1 VTTETDW
8 LWGAE
13 FLYSESEGFHI
24 VAVVYAG
31 SGVRR
36 PEQRADADLRER
48 QGGAAAGTQF
58 LKIDLQTHPIFRNSS
73 IKIDL

>member
-1 VTTETDW
+1 VTTTSSERFVTTETDW

-48 QGGAAAGTQF
+48 QGGAAVGRARGTAG
-58 LKIDLQTHPIFRNSS
+58 PA
-73 IKIDL
+73 